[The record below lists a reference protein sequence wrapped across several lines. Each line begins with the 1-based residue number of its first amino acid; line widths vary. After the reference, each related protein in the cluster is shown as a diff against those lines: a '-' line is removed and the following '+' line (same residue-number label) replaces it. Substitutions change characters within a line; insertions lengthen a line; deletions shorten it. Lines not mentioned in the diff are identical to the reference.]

1 MPDCTHNANK
11 QTKQPQTCF
20 SPATN
25 SKTNNTDITA
35 AFKGQLQFYSSTSV
49 NECREKDPSEEEE
62 SETQQPFRHMKLAWR
77 KLRDGGS
84 YLRRKFIR
92 K

>member
-25 SKTNNTDITA
+25 SKTNNPDITA
-35 AFKGQLQFYSSTSV
+35 AFKGQLQLCSGTSV
-49 NECREKDPSEEEE
+49 NECIEKNISEEEE

-77 KLRDGGS
+77 KL
-84 YLRRKFIR
+84 
-92 K
+92 

>member
-1 MPDCTHNANK
+1 MPDCIDNANK

-25 SKTNNTDITA
+25 SETNNTDITA
-35 AFKGQLQFYSSTSV
+35 AFKGQLQLCSSTSV
-49 NECREKDPSEEEE
+49 NECIEKDPSEEEE

-77 KLRDGGS
+77 KL
-84 YLRRKFIR
+84 
-92 K
+92 